1 MPHCLE
7 QPQRPR
13 FSAPRATAVSLDSS
27 SAADSIERILSHP
40 LVTEGSEY
48 SVPTNAESVDPISAL
63 DALTKPP
70 TDIPRSPNIL
80 VLKDS
85 GSSSF
90 LDPTVSTSSSPPR
103 AARKADNTIVTDSKG
118 CQAALSRD
126 ASPDAEYFNP
136 SDDDTDSII
145 RECVDEFSIDGR
157 AIVFRERHPLEDGQR
172 RRIIDRSIT
181 RRVTRCDNPGD
192 PPPGVSTAS
201 PTPILTVDKV
211 TPLLPS
217 ISGRPT
223 FEDHARALSLD
234 IPTALQRLNAGVF
247 WPSTDASCDPPSSP
261 SSSDTNIIGADNAP
275 VPTLFDVSG
284 GRYLGPADPVVP
296 SDSTPASRYNPDARW
311 CPPPRPVPSPDTW
324 IQVPLRRRRRSSN
337 VGDTA
342 PPSTSTTRGKPRR
355 PLTPVSEIS
364 RTPPTTVVPSPD
376 DSLAPVA
383 SYPLEGLWPAPS
395 APLTPNPQP
404 KRSRSRPV
412 IPRPRPP
419 RRIQPDI
426 AALSKNFDREVEA
439 VRRAIA
445 TTPARAAPSPLVDRF
460 IRSNGPILR
469 CPKVSRPSRTPPGD
483 DTVLF
488 TRRNSELGRL
498 WSSDNDQNLLS
509 EYQLERYGI
518 GIVKLAGGKFLCDHT
533 GRRFPLRVVNS
544 KYVIPVG
551 RYDSYGTLRT
561 VTFIVDSGSPFHIVS
576 SADADR
582 IGFQPGGGNLSVS
595 GFGGS
600 ATNLTGGRPWFAV
613 LRDINGR
620 WCAPSTQLTPDLDGP
635 VTDVQLALLLQRFSA
650 DPVFEAAANVALPVT
665 LRSHS
670 RRPCNR
676 AHLSPTESSTDMDL
690 SASSST
696 FTKPP
701 SDNASSSSVVEL
713 PSEDFDRYLATTH
726 QSPLRV
732 KVTPTGLHGS
742 VEHTPETRLRKRVER
757 SQDVMDTMN
766 VSRSTLNE
774 MIKRNV
780 ISDAVA
786 ISECDP
792 MRAIDREVS
801 GAKLLPRPSST
812 KQTSKKQRIEFEPF
826 HLVYCDAYEGMDE
839 INAHNTGH
847 RYVLR
852 FVDHATG
859 YKKDYSTQTKDQFSE
874 AFTMFLAWIRC
885 VAPIIEKHRNLPPG
899 YIRLRVLCSDRD
911 SNFTTIHGG
920 VRTKFDDIAVQE
932 AVHRYFADTKD
943 SKTAGAV
950 ESTFGPSTRRMNEAV
965 HTSGYRE
972 RMSHHAWFDNTDK
985 SNYVPTTAN
994 RLGNGEAPNATLG
1007 FSTDISRFRRFGCP
1021 GTVNVSHLGLYVQ
1034 DDGSVGRTPPS
1045 GRIGIGRGGKV
1056 SRVKSLPCF
1065 YLRTGGGLTTNECHK
1080 LCDFGGWLVYC
1091 PALDNDRFN
1100 GHGIV
1105 ASRSVT
1111 WHSRL
1116 YPERHPDTLKSSF
1129 IDTDTSVL
1137 CPTGTTKK
1145 IPVSALMKT
1154 VELSSSE
1161 IATFDA
1167 QLNNADPPR
1176 SEHDEDIAFSRYAV
1190 GRRDRLERSTISMST
1205 QTEHTCDA
1213 VDDGSIS
1220 PSRAASTPEQSTPRY
1235 ATNVGDSFS
1244 GQRQLEL
1251 QSGHGR
1257 TMQSHGVKAGKRVKL
1272 MKETEARALV
1282 AAALGN
1288 DDVIFHWDMDHEKE
1302 DDSKIRFNYYREHV
1316 KCPADFRRE
1325 RKVKLPGR
1333 GKKNA
1338 VIRDDLVHDV
1348 QRGILTFLFPEVTE
1362 AAQREET
1369 QFQVNYVAAKEEDVT
1384 YRILTLKPNLSDPEN
1399 DPMFQLYRQ
1408 SGGHGITARQLELM
1422 STMQFVLTI
1431 TDSASGEPKEE
1442 VKTLREA
1449 MRSKDWPIWLESIKR
1464 ELDGLVARGV
1474 WKEVHRSKVP
1484 KGHSILPSHL
1494 VFKIKYHG
1502 DGTFDKAKSRL
1513 VCGGHRSVEDVHYY
1527 NSSSHMVTSTSLKM
1541 LAGFST
1547 GEWGSYVEDLT
1558 KKGVSRQEALELAS
1572 CFKLHTSDIS
1582 QAFVV
1587 ADWPIDH
1594 PDIYMELPN
1603 LDPKQSKNQ
1612 YVAHMQRM
1620 LYGLKDA
1627 GRNFERYLDRVLRT
1641 RFGAKPT
1648 VVDRSVYKIKMDEGI
1663 IMLGVFVDDIIWFGT
1678 TPDVVA
1684 RFKSELHEQ
1693 FNGGITGGGIADSV
1707 LGLTVSYDDNNLT
1720 CSLCQPGY
1728 IRKICARF
1736 GIDDKS
1742 HLPKTPLPT
1751 THEDIKHLGSVD
1763 KDRQRL
1769 FQQMIGCMTWCTH
1782 QTKPEAMVATSILSQ
1797 HCHNP
1802 SEEHVDLARHALGYL
1817 YRTQEQGIVFHGSSA
1832 ALDQTVPQRH
1842 KLWAMVDANLG
1853 GNAFDERSRSC
1864 FVIMLNGGPVAVK
1877 IMKQTVVARSTG
1889 HAEMQALSILAQ
1901 YLQFCTDLASELGYS
1916 TGAVKVLEDNSSVC
1930 LQAGGDHQAMKSGHY
1945 RRDQAYVDEYVN
1957 AGKMFVDKVESK
1969 YNTADLGTK
1978 AVKPIELFEFLRDRM
1993 TGYDP
1998 EFYMSPRVQAALNH
2012 VLNITS
2018 RADCFLASMD
2028 SSQGLFTRDTHVTKK
2043 GALSDESGVS
2053 VEPSIWPKTA
2063 HNNA

>member
-1 MPHCLE
+1 M
-7 QPQRPR
+7 
-13 FSAPRATAVSLDSS
+13 
-27 SAADSIERILSHP
+27 
-40 LVTEGSEY
+40 TEGSEY
-48 SVPTNAESVDPISAL
+48 TVPTSVPAAESKSAL
-63 DALTKPP
+63 DSWTK
-70 TDIPRSPNIL
+70 IPRNIPYSTDLL
-80 VLKDS
+80 VIKNS
-85 GSSSF
+85 GSSSS
-90 LDPTVSTSSSPPR
+90 LDPTTSTSSSTPL
-103 AARKADNTIVTDSKG
+103 AAASKGSRQAANTVVTDKA
-118 CQAALSRD
+118 CQEALSRD
-126 ASPDAEYFNP
+126 GSPIPASSDVVYFDP
-136 SDDDTDSII
+136 SDEDTDLII

-181 RRVTRCDNPGD
+181 RRVTRCDNPRVL
-192 PPPGVSTAS
+192 PPGVSTAS
-201 PTPILTVDKV
+201 STPILTVDKV
-211 TPLLPS
+211 TTLLPS
-217 ISGRPT
+217 VSRRPT
-223 FEDHARALSLD
+223 FEDHARALSID
-234 IPTALQRLNAGVF
+234 IPTALQRLNAGDF
-247 WPSTDASCDPPSSP
+247 WPSTEDSYAPI
-261 SSSDTNIIGADNAP
+261 SSSDTVVSDADDAP
-275 VPTLFDVSG
+275 VPSLFEVSG
-284 GRYLGPADPVVP
+284 GQFTDAEDVPAVP
-296 SDSTPASRYNPDARW
+296 SGSPQASTYNPDARW
-311 CPPPRPVPSPDTW
+311 CPPSRPVPSPDTW
-324 IQVPLRRRRRSSN
+324 IPVPIRRRQRSST
-337 VGDTA
+337 VGEND
-342 PPSTSTTRGKPRR
+342 PPSLSKPRCKPRR
-355 PLTPVSEIS
+355 SFPVGEPPLPPVSETHTDS
-364 RTPPTTVVPSPD
+364 PATVEPSPD
-376 DSLAPVA
+376 DSLAPVDP
-383 SYPLEGLWPAPS
+383 YLLEGLWPAPS

-404 KRSRSRPV
+404 KRSRSRHV

-426 AALSKNFDREVEA
+426 AALSRDFDREVEA

-445 TTPARAAPSPLVDRF
+445 TTSARAAPSPFV
-460 IRSNGPILR
+460 RSH
-469 CPKVSRPSRTPPGD
+469 CPKVRRSIRTLPGD

-518 GIVKLAGGKFLCDHT
+518 GIVKLAGGKFLRDHA

-551 RYDSYGTLRT
+551 RYDSSGTLRT
-561 VTFIVDSGSPFHIVS
+561 ATFIVDGGSPFHIVS

-595 GFGGS
+595 GFGGC

-613 LRDINGR
+613 LRDIDGR
-620 WCAPSTQLTPDLDGP
+620 WRAPSTQLTPDLDGP
-635 VTDVQLALLLQRFSA
+635 VTDVQLALLLQRLSA
-650 DPVFEAAANVALPVT
+650 DPVFEAADHVALPVT

-670 RRPCNR
+670 RRSCNR
-676 AHLSPTESSTDMDL
+676 AHPSPTESPTDMDL

-701 SDNASSSSVVEL
+701 SKHTSRSSVIEL
-713 PSEDFDRYLATTH
+713 PSEDFDRYLATKH

-786 ISECDP
+786 ISECNP
-792 MRAIDREVS
+792 MRSIDREVS

-812 KQTSKKQRIEFEPF
+812 KQTAKKQRIEFEPF
-826 HLVYCDAYEGMDE
+826 HLVYCDGYEGMDE

-899 YIRLRVLCSDRD
+899 HIRLRVLCSDRD

-950 ESTFGPSTRRMNEAV
+950 ESTFGPSTRCMNEAI

-1034 DDGSVGRTPPS
+1034 DDGSVGRAPPS
-1045 GRIGIGRGGKV
+1045 GRIGTGRGGKV

-1100 GHGIV
+1100 GHGII

-1116 YPERHPDTLKSSF
+1116 YPERHPDTFKSSF
-1129 IDTDTSVL
+1129 IDTGTSVL

-1154 VELSSSE
+1154 VELSPSE
-1161 IATFDA
+1161 IAAFDA
-1167 QLNNADPPR
+1167 QLNNAGQPR
-1176 SEHDEDIAFSRYAV
+1176 SERDEDIAFSRYAV
-1190 GRRDRLERSTISMST
+1190 GRRDKSERAAVSMST
-1205 QTEHTCDA
+1205 QTEPTCNAVDDGSIA

-1220 PSRAASTPEQSTPRY
+1220 PTCDDVDHGSISPSMAASTPEQSTTRY

-1257 TMQSHGVKAGKRVKL
+1257 TVQSHGVKAGKRVKL
-1272 MKETEARALV
+1272 MKETDARALV

-1325 RKVKLPGR
+1325 RKIKLPGR

-1338 VIRDDLVHDV
+1338 IIRDDLVHDV
-1348 QRGILTFLFPEVTE
+1348 QRGILTFLFPEITE

-1384 YRILTLKPNLSDPEN
+1384 YRILTLKPNLSDPE
-1399 DPMFQLYRQ
+1399 DDLMLQLYRR
-1408 SGGHGITARQLELM
+1408 SGDHGITARQLELM
-1422 STMQFVLTI
+1422 STMQFVFTI
-1431 TDSASGEPKEE
+1431 TDPASSEPKEE

-1449 MRSKDWPIWLESIKR
+1449 MRSKDWPIWLESIKK

-1474 WKEVHRSKVP
+1474 WKEIHRSKVP

-1558 KKGVSRQEALELAS
+1558 KKGVSRQEALNLAS

-1648 VVDRSVYKIKMDEGI
+1648 VVDRSVYKIEMAEGI

-1707 LGLTVSYDDNNLT
+1707 LGLTVSYDDSNLT

-1728 IRKICARF
+1728 IRKICERF

-1751 THEDIKHLGSVD
+1751 NHEDIKNPGPVD

-1802 SEEHVDLARHALGYL
+1802 SEEHVNLARHALGYL

-1832 ALDQTVPQRH
+1832 DLDQAVPQRH

-1889 HAEMQALSILAQ
+1889 HAEMQALSVLAQ

-1957 AGKMFVDKVESK
+1957 AGKMFVDKVDSK

-1998 EFYMSPRVQAALNH
+1998 EFYMSPRVKAALNH

-2018 RADCFLASMD
+2018 RADCFLAPVD

-2043 GALSDESGVS
+2043 GALSDESGDVS
-2053 VEPSIWPKTA
+2053 GVKYMAQDSSQ
-2063 HNNA
+2063 